1 MIKIKKTRKTRQLQA
16 KLPMNMTYDP
26 KVDALYIKLTAKTVV
41 RSQRVTPQVSLDF
54 DADDALIG
62 VEVLDARR
70 TGINPLEVV
79 MSLGLP
85 DNPITMPSADEMRE
99 GRAERMR
106 ALKQQRE
113 KIIESP

>member
-1 MIKIKKTRKTRQLQA
+1 
-16 KLPMNMTYDP
+16 
-26 KVDALYIKLTAKTVV
+26 
-41 RSQRVTPQVSLDF
+41 
-54 DADDALIG
+54 
-62 VEVLDARR
+62 VEVLEARR

-85 DNPITMPSADEMRE
+85 DSPITMPSADEMRE

-113 KIIESP
+113 KVGE